1 MASTILGWIFIVL
14 GILAFLAGLV
24 IFIRS
29 AFATPQAK
37 STYTYQ
43 SADLGEL
50 AKLIESLAKLL
61 ESFTKLSIPVQWAL
75 LGLVMTGVGSYLLA
89 TKPF

>member
-1 MASTILGWIFIVL
+1 MASTILGWIFVVL

-29 AFATPQAK
+29 AFATPQAR
-37 STYTYQ
+37 STYKYQ
-43 SADLGEL
+43 SVDLGEL
-50 AKLIESLAKLL
+50 AKLIESIAKLL

>member
-1 MASTILGWIFIVL
+1 MASTILGWIFVVL

-37 STYTYQ
+37 PKYTYQ